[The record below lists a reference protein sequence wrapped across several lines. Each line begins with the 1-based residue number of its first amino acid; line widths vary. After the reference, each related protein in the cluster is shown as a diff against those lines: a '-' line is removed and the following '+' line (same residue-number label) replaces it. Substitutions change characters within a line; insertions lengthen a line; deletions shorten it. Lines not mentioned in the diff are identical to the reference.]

1 MELQAQNRNNPLL
14 ADRCVTFSSDFGHRD
29 AYVAS
34 VKGIILG
41 ISPKVKIIDISHEI
55 SQHDV
60 CQAAFLLASCYHCF
74 PSHSIHLVVVDP
86 GVGSNRSAIIA
97 SSSDHV
103 FVAPDNG
110 VLSLVL
116 KKEKIKEVIDIK
128 NNLYFRQPVAPTF
141 HGRDI
146 LGPVAAHL
154 ANGVPAQEFGPVLK
168 EFVKL
173 DVDSPNQKRPN
184 TVLAKVMHVDRFGNI
199 ITNVQGEDLIRW
211 FGKDHPRRIE
221 IQGQIIDHHYSYYA
235 QAPPKKLF
243 SILGSSGF
251 LEISV
256 FSNSAARILG
266 TRVGAMLKLTN

>member
-1 MELQAQNRNNPLL
+1 M
-14 ADRCVTFSSDFGHRD
+14 TFLSDFGHRD

-60 CQAAFLLASCYHCF
+60 CEAAFLLASCYHCF

-116 KKEKIKEVIDIK
+116 KKEKMVI
-128 NNLYFRQPVAPTF
+128 
-141 HGRDI
+141 
-146 LGPVAAHL
+146 
-154 ANGVPAQEFGPVLK
+154 QEK
-168 EFVKL
+168 YTACC
-173 DVDSPNQKRPN
+173 R
-184 TVLAKVMHVDRFGNI
+184 
-199 ITNVQGEDLIRW
+199 
-211 FGKDHPRRIE
+211 
-221 IQGQIIDHHYSYYA
+221 
-235 QAPPKKLF
+235 
-243 SILGSSGF
+243 
-251 LEISV
+251 
-256 FSNSAARILG
+256 
-266 TRVGAMLKLTN
+266 